1 MIAVGII
8 SDRPAELYLDGC
20 RESLRKHLACY
31 PNIVCHETYDR
42 DHQLGMA
49 GAVAASWAWALD
61 FGVDYLLHVEEDF
74 TFFDVPLSGMR
85 AVLELNDHLA
95 QVVLKRQPWSA
106 EEKQAGGQIEVSPDD
121 YAEFGA
127 RGLHW
132 VEHDRLFSLNPCLIP
147 RKTLE
152 LGAPVGHPLG
162 FEAAFT
168 KRCQDA
174 GLRFA
179 YYGRK
184 SDAPRCEHVGHERG
198 GQGWS
203 W

>member
-8 SDRPAELYLDGC
+8 SDRPADWYLEGC
-20 RESLRKHLACY
+20 QASLRERLSGY
-31 PNIVCHETYDR
+31 PNIVCHVTYDT
-42 DHQLGMA
+42 DHRLGMS
-49 GAVAASWAWALD
+49 GAVAASWSWALD

-74 TFFDVPLSGMR
+74 TFLDLPLSGMR

-106 EEKQAGGQIEVSPDD
+106 EEKQAGGQMEVSPGD
-121 YAEFGA
+121 YTEFEA
-127 RGLHW
+127 RNLHW

-147 RKTLE
+147 RRTLE
-152 LGAPVGHPLG
+152 LGAPVGHPQG

-168 KRCQDA
+168 KRCHDA

-179 YYGRK
+179 YYGRR
-184 SDAPRCEHVGHERG
+184 DDPPRCTHVGAQRG